1 MTPLGHLSAAYL
13 AGDATERVSTSAALV
28 GGVLPDVDVLLI
40 ATPWFNQLHR
50 VVTHN
55 LLFVALFA
63 ALGALCAPQRR
74 RRAVAVG
81 LLIGGL
87 LHLLID
93 AGLDSNP
100 TNGVGVALWWP
111 FFDDIVSPF
120 NLWDFLPLEPAS
132 PGWSQPL
139 RQLWASAPGL
149 LVELPFVAAATWRL
163 LRKRLHADPA

>member
-13 AGDATERVSTSAALV
+13 AGDASERVSTPAALV
-28 GGVLPDVDVLLI
+28 GGVLPDVDFLLI
-40 ATPWFNQLHR
+40 VTPWFNQLHR

-55 LLFVALFA
+55 LLFVALFT
-63 ALGALCAPQRR
+63 ALGTLSAPKRGR
-74 RRAVAVG
+74 KAVAVG

-93 AGLDSNP
+93 ASLDSNP
-100 TNGVGVALWWP
+100 TNGLGVALWWP
-111 FFDDIVSPF
+111 FFDDVVSPF
-120 NLWDFLPLEPAS
+120 NLWDVLPLEPAT

-149 LVELPFVAAATWRL
+149 LVELPFVAAATRRL
-163 LRKRLHADPA
+163 LRNRHRSAQA